1 MDINYNISS
10 LIDIIGLIQGLVLGS
25 ILLFVNK
32 KKKKSTIFLG
42 LFILVF
48 SYGFLPYILKDLNI
62 TKNYPYLILLP
73 RISEWILSPLFF
85 IYIHKISIFSNKKTP
100 YWTLYPG
107 LFFLLFQISFI
118 VTPLRLKLWVIDA
131 TWYKS
136 LFLIGL
142 LYSIVILIYALIFI
156 KKHIDEV
163 ENQFSQVEYKLL
175 LWAKRFIYFGFALIA
190 LHILVFFTD
199 ASGYFQIFFSL
210 ANVIMVYWIS
220 IHGILQYNVKPV
232 ISESGN
238 SKFSEIKTI
247 NKKDTSNIT
256 DSDQDLKTLV
266 NSINEY
272 MNTSEVFIH
281 QELSIVDIADALKVH
296 PRRISSAINKVC
308 NQNFNSYVNE
318 YRIKKAEMLLNQ
330 EGKQKLSIE
339 GIGLAVGFH
348 SKSAFYSAFK
358 KFTGTT
364 PSNYIKLTEI

>member
-1 MDINYNISS
+1 MEINYNINS

-48 SYGFLPYILKDLNI
+48 SYGFLPYILKDLNF
-62 TKNYPYLILLP
+62 TKNYPHLLLLP
-73 RISEWILSPLFF
+73 RISEWILSPLFY

-107 LFFLLFQISFI
+107 LFFLLFQVSFI

-142 LYSIVILIYALIFI
+142 LYSIIILIYAIIFI
-156 KKHIDEV
+156 KKHIVEV
-163 ENQFSQVEYKLL
+163 KNQFSKVEYKLL
-175 LWAKRFIYFGFALIA
+175 LWARRFIYFGFGLIA
-190 LHILVFFTD
+190 LHIFVFYSEGSD
-199 ASGYFQIFFSL
+199 YFQIFFSL
-210 ANVIMVYWIS
+210 INVVMVYWIS
-220 IHGILQYNVKPV
+220 IHGILQYNIKPV
-232 ISESGN
+232 IVESEN
-238 SKFSEIKTI
+238 SKFSDTNIF
-247 NKKDTSNIT
+247 NKKEIDNVK
-256 DSDQDLKTLV
+256 DSDQDLKALV

-272 MNTSEVFIH
+272 MNTSEVFMH
-281 QELSIVDIADALKVH
+281 QELSIVDLADALKVH
-296 PRRISSAINKVC
+296 PRRISSAINKIC

-318 YRIKKAEMLLNQ
+318 YRIKKAETLLNQ